1 MPPLPAL
8 KNLCPSWD
16 KSSPGL
22 LLVLLFWHFRCPLE
36 RLEGIAEMKE
46 FVGFD
51 AYYPQNILWNQSMPP
66 LGSAPCLLGTCR
78 KSAFLGALG
87 KLHHWKKSSLVCC
100 TPHTFRICMRKNHC
114 PICASIRTQAINSD
128 WATRDGSGPTR
139 TLRALISGRA

>member
-22 LLVLLFWHFRCPLE
+22 LLVLPFLALSMSVGATGGHRAQCEALT
-36 RLEGIAEMKE
+36 IAETKE

-51 AYYPQNILWNQSMPP
+51 AYYPQNILWNQSMPT
-66 LGSAPCLLGTCR
+66 LGSALCLLGTCC

-87 KLHHWKKSSLVCC
+87 KLHHWKKNSLVFC
-100 TPHTFRICMRKNHC
+100 TPHTFRICMRKSHC
-114 PICASIRTQAINSD
+114 PICASNGT
-128 WATRDGSGPTR
+128 
-139 TLRALISGRA
+139 